1 MSRKELISVCV
12 DNQIARGII
21 KAENRDMQISVRL
34 NGRGLVKPMSKAE
47 CEAWYN
53 DVMKNKE

>member
-12 DNQIARGII
+12 DDQIARGVI

-34 NGRGLVKPMSKAE
+34 NGRGLVKPMSKKDE
-47 CEAWYN
+47 E
-53 DVMKNKE
+53 

>member
-12 DNQIARGII
+12 DDQIARGII
-21 KAENRDMQISVRL
+21 KAENRDMQISVRSD
-34 NGRGLVKPMSKAE
+34 GRGLVKPMSKKE